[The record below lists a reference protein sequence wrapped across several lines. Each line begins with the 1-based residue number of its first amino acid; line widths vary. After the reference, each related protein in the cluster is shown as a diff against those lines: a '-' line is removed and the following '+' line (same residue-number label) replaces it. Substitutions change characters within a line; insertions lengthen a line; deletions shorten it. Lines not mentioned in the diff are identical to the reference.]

1 MHKHIVSVTR
11 LFLGAAILVGAIF
24 GCDARRD
31 PVEIVAKGCWKS
43 LLGQNARFGPMT
55 MTSDGKKLAVSF
67 FRHET
72 DKSADRRLI
81 VIDLNT
87 GAHQTIWL
95 DQLSPRVAGSVDRL
109 KWMEGDTTLES
120 STETT
125 LMRLRLADLRSERVM
140 DCIGCAHFD
149 RSRDGAQAD
158 LTPISGALRLVVNG
172 DTSTLLPARLTDLF
186 APYYVSWSPNG
197 QYLAVQL
204 DRRKPV
210 SDDNFDRLAVITF
223 SGPSVTVGDFWKWY
237 PAGYPHWIDDT
248 SIAETRND
256 PRAIVRRRAQDGASQ
271 AVVNFDQVPGLAVE
285 LGKRSIFEGQ
295 LSADGGRAIFEADEQ
310 GIGQIHVVDLSC
322 VKSSGEVDKVR
333 PLANDNMAQA
343 EQLRSR

>member
-11 LFLGAAILVGAIF
+11 LFLGAAILAGAIV
-24 GCDARRD
+24 GCDAHRD
-31 PVEIVAKGCWKS
+31 PVEIVAKSCWKS

-72 DKSADRRLI
+72 DKTAERRLI

-95 DQLSPRVAGSVDRL
+95 DQISPVVAGSVDRI
-109 KWMEGDTTLES
+109 KWVDGDTTIEY

-125 LMRLRLADLRSERVM
+125 LVRLRLADLGAEMMM
-140 DCIGCAHFD
+140 DCLSCQRFD
-149 RSRDGAQAD
+149 RSRDGAKAE
-158 LTPISGALRLVVNG
+158 LFPNAGVLRLVVNG
-172 DTSTLLPARLTDLF
+172 DTSTLLPASLTDVF
-186 APYYVSWSPNG
+186 APKYVSWSPNG

-223 SGPSVTVGDFWKWY
+223 SGPSVTVGDFWKWH

-248 SIAETRND
+248 SVAETRND
-256 PRAIVRRRAQDGASQ
+256 PRAIVRRRAQDGESQ
-271 AVVNFDQVPGLAVE
+271 TVVIVDQVPGLAVE
-285 LGKRSIFEGQ
+285 LGLRPIFEGQ
-295 LSADGGRAIFEADEQ
+295 VSIDGKQAIFRADEL
-310 GIGQIHVVDLSC
+310 GAGQIYVVDLSC
-322 VKSSGEVDKVR
+322 VKSSRAENKVR